1 MNTPICGFDVGVP
14 LLESRPH
21 KDRGLVTGQRATA
34 LAMLAACSF
43 LAEVGIAQSVAAG
56 DPENSTQLK
65 EIIVTAQKRE
75 ENLQNVPIA
84 VAVVTGS
91 ALDKLGVDSTT
102 DLSIAVP
109 GLYVT
114 DTFGR
119 LTMSLRGIGT
129 NAVGPGIENPIALY
143 IDGVYYAS
151 STASLLSLNSISQLE
166 VLKGPQG
173 TLFGRNATGGLIQ
186 VTTSEPTQTPSGYIN
201 FTQGNYDSSI
211 VNALVSGGIVD
222 NLAADFAVYA
232 QHQGKGWGRDYATG
246 QHAYDVD
253 HNVSVRSKWVYTPL
267 SDTKLTFVAD
277 YEDVLDRLLVLAV
290 RPGSISAFVPGVRQ
304 PDLGYNVNGN
314 YYPDH
319 TIKSGGVSLR
329 WDQRFDDLAF
339 SSITAYRNASTAYGG
354 DLDAS
359 PANLVSFIFDQYDKQ
374 LTQEL
379 QLSSRGSGPVKW
391 TTGLYYYYGT
401 AGYDPGKIPLQYA
414 GIEVDYPA
422 ANERINSAA
431 AYLQGSYEFSDDTGL
446 TLGGRFTHEKRDEFN
461 TSISV
466 FAAGANPST
475 GAITRVPPNSISSDK
490 FTYRASLDHRF
501 SGEVLGYASVSTG
514 FKAGGF
520 DLSSPGTPGFRPETL
535 TAYETGVKTDLFD
548 KRVRLNLSAFYS
560 TYKDIQVTQYTKISI
575 ETVNG
580 AGARTYGLDADL
592 TAVLAPGLVLTGGFT
607 LDHPTFT
614 SFPGCGQAAPL
625 GGVALAPGNCTGNQ
639 LVFAPQAT
647 VSSAL
652 DYTFDLGGGSL
663 DLNANVYYN
672 SGYYTD
678 LANVI
683 HQQRF
688 AKVGAFA
695 KWAFGPH
702 YSIGAYGA
710 NLTNKRTITYGDSQ
724 GIGTQLVNY
733 MAPRTYGVTFGYKY

>member
-1 MNTPICGFDVGVP
+1 MKMPICRFDMGAS
-14 LLESRPH
+14 LLGSRPH
-21 KDRGLVTGQRATA
+21 KERGVGTKVRAII
-34 LAMLAACSF
+34 LAMLASCGF
-43 LAEVGIAQSVAAG
+43 IAETSIAQSVAAG

-91 ALDKLGVDSTT
+91 TLDKLGVDSTT

-109 GLYVT
+109 GLYMT

-143 IDGVYYAS
+143 MDGVYYAS

-186 VTTSEPTQTPSGYIN
+186 VTTSEPTQTPAGYIN
-201 FTQGNYDSSI
+201 VSQGNYDTSI
-211 VNALVSGGIVD
+211 LNALVSGGVAN

-232 QHQGKGWGRDYATG
+232 QHQGEGWGKDFATG

-253 HNVSVRSKWVYTPL
+253 HNVSVRSKWVYTP
-267 SDTKLTFVAD
+267 SSETKLTFIAD
-277 YEDVLDRLLVLAV
+277 YEDVLDRLLLLAV
-290 RPGSISAFVPGVRQ
+290 KPGSVSAFVPGVLQ
-304 PDLGYNVNGN
+304 PDLGYNVNDN
-314 YYPDH
+314 YLPDH
-319 TIKSGGVSLR
+319 TIKSGGASLR
-329 WDQRFDDLAF
+329 WDQKFEDFAF

-359 PANLVSFIFDQYDKQ
+359 PANLVSFIFEQYDKQ

-401 AGYDPGKIPLQYA
+401 AGYDPGKIPLEYI
-414 GIEVDYPA
+414 GIEEDYPS

-431 AYLQGSYEFSDDTGL
+431 AYLQGSYEFADDTSL
-446 TLGGRFTHEKRDEFN
+446 TLGGRFTHERRDEFN
-461 TSISV
+461 TTISV
-466 FAAGANPST
+466 FAAGADPST
-475 GAITRVPPNSISSDK
+475 GAITQVPPASISSDK

-501 SGEVLGYASVSTG
+501 SSEVLAYASVSTG

-535 TAYETGVKTDLFD
+535 TAYETGLKTDLFD
-548 KRVRLNLSAFYS
+548 KRIRVNVAAFYS

-580 AGARTYGLDADL
+580 AGARSYGVDADI

-614 SFPGCGQAAPL
+614 SFPGCGDAAPI
-625 GGVALAPGNCTGNQ
+625 GGVALVAGNCTGNQ

-647 VSSAL
+647 ASSAL
-652 DYTFDLGGGSL
+652 DYTFDVGSGSL
-663 DLNANVYYN
+663 DLNGNVYYN

-683 HQQRF
+683 HQERF

-695 KWAFGPH
+695 KWAFGSH

-733 MAPRTYGVTFGYKY
+733 MAPRTYGVTFGYKF